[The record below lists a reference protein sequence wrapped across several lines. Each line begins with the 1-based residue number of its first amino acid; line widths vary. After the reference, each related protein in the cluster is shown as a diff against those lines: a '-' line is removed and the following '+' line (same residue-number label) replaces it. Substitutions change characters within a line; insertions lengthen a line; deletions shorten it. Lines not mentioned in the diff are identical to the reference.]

1 LRHSRLATLALLA
14 GALWPIW
21 RWYAARARDPGEGW
35 ELLSLATAVL
45 FVALR
50 APTMPARAADLRLPA
65 LLLLAYTAAYP
76 FVPPLLR
83 AGIAFAALAAASSA
97 LVFERRLHLP
107 LAGLILLALPV
118 IASLN
123 FYLGY
128 PLRAAVGAVTAA
140 LLQMNGLAVVQDG
153 ALLVWGGQSIS
164 IDAPCSGVNM
174 LWAGLY
180 LAFALAAFQELDA
193 IRTTLLALLAT
204 CGVLAANV
212 LRAAALFYLEAGVV
226 RLPGEW
232 HAAIGLT
239 VFLLAALGL
248 AGGAR
253 AMNVAKHAA

>member
-1 LRHSRLATLALLA
+1 MRHSRLATLAVLA
-14 GALWPIW
+14 AALWPVW
-21 RWYAARARDPGEGW
+21 QWYASRARDPGEGW
-35 ELLSLATAVL
+35 ELLSLATAAL

-50 APTMPARAADLRLPA
+50 APAAPVHSPGLTLPT
-65 LLLLAYTAAYP
+65 LLLLGYAAAYA

-97 LVFERRLHLP
+97 LAFGRRLHLP

-140 LLQMNGLAVVQDG
+140 LLQMNGFAVIQDG
-153 ALLVWGGQSIS
+153 ALLLWGGQSIS

-180 LAFALAAFQELDA
+180 LAFALAAFHELDA
-193 IRTTLLALLAT
+193 IRTASLALLAT
-204 CGVLAANV
+204 CSVLAANV

-232 HAAIGLT
+232 HAAVGLT
-239 VFLLAALGL
+239 VFVLAAFAL

-253 AMNVAKHAA
+253 YMNVAKHAA